1 MDGFNDE
8 RLEQLVDEDLG
19 VEEAEP
25 VVGAEPNPDDENVS
39 PDSESESNQ
48 DVDEIPY
55 TPEEIKR
62 LGIDKLDP
70 NKLPPE
76 LVPFYRSMQSD
87 YTRKTQRVAE
97 LESKLR
103 ASAEPHGNN
112 APAPDPKQFVQSL
125 TEAAKARACAL
136 LGVTVDRFD
145 EFDPQ
150 HQTAFS
156 VANNEIQQQLMSAR
170 NAQLGQ
176 ERAKQTFESVIGSY
190 AQSEPNFDRI
200 TTWVDDWA
208 DSLPI
213 SKYNQ
218 VISDVQSGDPN
229 RVKAVVEEVRR
240 AWYDVHRPKKSA
252 PPKVV
257 SPGAGSPSPTKRT
270 LTGKEFAGMPE
281 EEQLNLLTNLLEE

>member
-25 VVGAEPNPDDENVS
+25 VAEAEPNPDNESVS

-103 ASAEPHGNN
+103 ASAEPRKDN
-112 APAPDPKQFVQSL
+112 APVPDPKQFVQSL

-156 VANNEIQQQLMSAR
+156 VANNEIQHQLMSAR

-257 SPGAGSPSPTKRT
+257 SPGAGSPAPVRKT